1 MKKQFKFFTILA
13 VVAAT
18 AFLSGCVKDDFDTPP
33 VNVPKFDTTGQNI
46 ITIAQLKTYYTGVIE
61 NDSIVDDV
69 VIKGVVVSSD
79 EEGNFYQTLA
89 IQDETGGIQI
99 LLEPRSLYL
108 HYRIGQVVY
117 VKCKG
122 LHVGAYGSLI
132 QLGDRNI
139 AKLLEISTA
148 RVKNYLFRDGLPT
161 DVTPVTYTSANSINI
176 SSAENTYVRL
186 TGVKFKNAGK
196 KVVPGS
202 DDSNQTIVFDDNTEI
217 IMRTSSYSKFAKNI
231 LPGDTGTIYGVITR
245 YNSTVQFVL
254 NYWADLQHFTN
265 NYPLLSED
273 FSAGL
278 GVFKS
283 YSVAGDQTWTM
294 ATYDD
299 GCALMS
305 GYVSGSGRFPN
316 EDWLIS
322 PQVDLSNRTDAVMNI
337 YQAINYVDSKWEYIQ
352 VMISDD
358 YDGTSNP
365 STQGTWTE
373 LTIPNRPVGT
383 NWTFVDS
390 GEISLAAYAGKKVY
404 VAFKYTST
412 SSVAASWEVGS
423 VSIK

>member
-1 MKKQFKFFTILA
+1 MKKQFRFFYLLA
-13 VVAAT
+13 VISA
-18 AFLSGCVKDDFDTPP
+18 AFLTGCVKEDFDTPP
-33 VNVPKFDTTGQNI
+33 VDVPKFDTTGQNI
-46 ITIAQLKTYYTGVIE
+46 ITIAQLKANYFTGVVE
-61 NDSIVDDV
+61 NDSITDDV
-69 VIKGVVVSSD
+69 VIGGVVVSSD
-79 EEGNFYQTLA
+79 EEGNFYQVLA
-89 IQDETGGIQI
+89 IQDATGGIQI

-108 HYRIGQVVY
+108 HYRIGQMVY
-117 VKCKG
+117 VKCQG
-122 LHVGAYGSLI
+122 LHLGAYGSLI
-132 QLGDRNI
+132 QIGDRNI
-139 AKLLEISTA
+139 AKLTEITTA
-148 RVKNYLFRDGLPT
+148 RVSKHLFRDGLPT
-161 DVTPVTYTSANSINI
+161 NIEPVTYTSATDIVVAN
-176 SSAENTYVRL
+176 AENTYVKL

-202 DDSNQTIVFDDNTEI
+202 DDSNQTIVFSDNSEI

-254 NYWADLQHFTN
+254 NHWADLYHFTN
-265 NYPLLSED
+265 NFPLLSED

-283 YSVAGDQTWTM
+283 YNVNGAQTWTT

-322 PQVDLSNRTDAVMNI
+322 PQIDLTNRADAVLNI
-337 YQAINYVDSKWEYIQ
+337 YQAVNYVESKWEFIQ

-373 LTIPNRPVGT
+373 LTIPNRPAGN
-383 NWTFVDS
+383 NWTFIDS
-390 GEISLAAYAGKKVY
+390 GEISLAAYANKKVH

-423 VSIK
+423 VTVK

>member
-1 MKKQFKFFTILA
+1 MKKPFRFFYLLA
-13 VVAAT
+13 VIAT
-18 AFLSGCVKDDFDTPP
+18 ATLSGCVKDDFDTPP
-33 VNVPKFDTTGQNI
+33 TDVPTFDTTGQDI
-46 ITIAQLKTYYTGVIE
+46 ITIARLKANYYTGVIE
-61 NDSIVDDV
+61 NDSIADDV
-69 VIKGVVVSSD
+69 VIGGIVVSSD
-79 EEGNFYQTLA
+79 EEGNFYQTLV
-89 IQDETGGIQI
+89 IQDSTGGIQI

-108 HYRIGQVVY
+108 HYRMGQMVY

-122 LHVGAYGSLI
+122 LHVGAYGELI
-132 QLGDRNI
+132 QLGERNI
-139 AKLLEISTA
+139 AKLTEITTA
-148 RVKNYLFRDGLPT
+148 QVPKHLFRDGLPT
-161 DVTPVTYTSANSINI
+161 AIAPVTYTSGAAINVDN
-176 SSAENTYVRL
+176 AENTYVRL

-202 DDSNQTIVFDDNTEI
+202 DDSNQTIVFGDNSEI

-231 LPGDTGTIYGVITR
+231 LPGDTGTICGVITR

-254 NYWADLQHFTN
+254 NRWADLQHFTN
-265 NYPLLSED
+265 DFPLLSED

-283 YSVAGDQTWTM
+283 HSVVGDQTWTT

-305 GYVSGSGRFPN
+305 GYSSGSRYPN

-322 PQVDLSNRTDAVMNI
+322 PQVDLTNHPEAVMNI
-337 YQAINYVDSKWEYIQ
+337 YQAVNYAENKWEYIQ
-352 VMISDD
+352 VMVSDD
-358 YDGTSNP
+358 YDGSSNP

-373 LTIPNRPVGT
+373 LTIPNRPSGT

-390 GEISLAAYAGKKVY
+390 GEISLAAYANKKIY

-412 SSVAASWEVGS
+412 SSIASSWEVGS
-423 VSIK
+423 VTIK

>member
-1 MKKQFKFFTILA
+1 MKKQFKFFYIL
-13 VVAAT
+13 VAIVAT
-18 AFLSGCVKDDFDTPP
+18 TFLSGCVKEDFDTPP
-33 VNVPKFDTTGQNI
+33 TDVPSYDPSSDSLV
-46 ITIAQLKTYYTGVIE
+46 TIAQLKTLYTGVIE
-61 NDSIVDDV
+61 NDSIVDDLT
-69 VIKGVVVSSD
+69 IKGVVVSSD
-79 EEGNFYQTLA
+79 EEGNFYQVLA

-108 HYRIGQVVY
+108 HYRIGQTVY

-122 LHVGAYGSLI
+122 LHLSAYGSLI
-132 QLGDRNI
+132 QLGVRNI
-139 AKLLEISTA
+139 AKLSEITTA
-148 RVKNYLFRDGLPT
+148 EVSKYLFRDGLPT
-161 DVTPVTYTSANSINI
+161 TVVPATYTSAGAINV

-202 DDSNQTIVFDDNTEI
+202 DDSNQTIVFGDNTEI

-254 NYWADLQHFTN
+254 NHWSDMHHFTN
-265 NYPLLSED
+265 NFPLLSED

-283 YSVAGDQTWTM
+283 YNVLGAQAWTT

-305 GYVSGSGRFPN
+305 GYASPSRFPN

-322 PQVDLSNRTDAVMNI
+322 PQVDLAGRTDAVMNV
-337 YQAINYVDSKWEYIQ
+337 YQAVNYVEGKWEFIQ
-352 VMISDD
+352 VMISSD
-358 YDGTSNP
+358 YDGTSDP
-365 STQGTWTE
+365 SVQGTWTE
-373 LTIPNRPVGT
+373 LTVPNRPSGT
-383 NWTFVDS
+383 NWTFTDS
-390 GEISLAAYAGKKVY
+390 GEISLAAFANQKVY
-404 VAFKYTST
+404 IAFKYRST
-412 SSVAASWEVGS
+412 SSIASSWEIGS
-423 VSIK
+423 VTVK